1 MPRLAP
7 EYVSYKSIQLI
18 RYLHPWLALKMH
30 KTGTCL
36 VVQWLRLHAPNARDL
51 GSIPG
56 QGTRSCML
64 QLSSHVATKD
74 TACGNLKDPV
84 CSD

>member
-36 VVQWLRLHAPNARDL
+36 VLQWLRLHAPNADSL
-51 GSIPG
+51 SSIPG
-56 QGTRSCML
+56 QGARPRMP
-64 QLSSHVATKD
+64 QLRIPHAATKIEE
-74 TACGNLKDPV
+74 PV
-84 CSD
+84 CRN